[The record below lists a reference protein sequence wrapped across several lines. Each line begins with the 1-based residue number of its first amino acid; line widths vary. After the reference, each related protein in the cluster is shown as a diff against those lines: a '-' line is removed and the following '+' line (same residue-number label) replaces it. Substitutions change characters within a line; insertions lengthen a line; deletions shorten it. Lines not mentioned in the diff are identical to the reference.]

1 MKLRLIV
8 LAALL
13 VVVAIVFSR
22 SDVRDALRGVWRRAA
37 GRATV
42 AERIKQYGE
51 PARLRLQPHFANAG
65 IGYPPKQLVL
75 IGLKTEK
82 ELQLYAAG
90 TNGSF
95 HFVRSYPVLAA
106 SGVPGPKLR
115 EGDGQVPEG
124 IYRIESLN
132 PNSLFHLSLRIGYPN
147 AFDQEQARKD
157 GRTQLGGDIMIHGK
171 AASIGCLAMG
181 DEAAEELFVLAADT
195 GLQNISVIL
204 SPVDFR
210 FGRSVPAGVNVPAW
224 TDALYSQVRNE
235 LNKIPATRQP

>member
-22 SDVRDALRGVWRRAA
+22 SDVRDALRGVWRRTA

-42 AERIKQYGE
+42 AERLKQYGE
-51 PARLRLQPHFANAG
+51 PARLRLQPHFAKAG

-75 IGLKTEK
+75 IGLKTENQ
-82 ELQLYAAG
+82 LQLYAAG

-210 FGRSVPAGVNVPAW
+210 LGRSVPAGVNVPAW
-224 TDALYSQVRNE
+224 TDALYSQVRKE
-235 LNKIPATRQP
+235 LNKIPAPRQP